1 MKVEDVYNGTTT
13 TIMKQVDGLIK
24 SISDLV
30 DYKTLEAEKDSIIIA
45 AKQFQETVKRINNNR
60 LQPKIH
66 FSQ

>member
-45 AKQFQETVKRINNNR
+45 EKQFQETVKRINNNR